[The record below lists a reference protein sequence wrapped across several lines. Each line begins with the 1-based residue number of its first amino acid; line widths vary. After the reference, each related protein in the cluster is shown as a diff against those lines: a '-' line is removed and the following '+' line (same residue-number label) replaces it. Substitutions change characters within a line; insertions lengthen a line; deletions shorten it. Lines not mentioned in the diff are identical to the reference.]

1 MDRKKIQY
9 EEIKAFIEGPE
20 GNGCK
25 LLTTKEEYESN
36 GMNTRSKLEIK
47 CKCGKTFPKSFD
59 NFKSHNQRQC
69 KECGKKKN
77 SEAHKGKKHPM
88 YGKHHTEET
97 RQKISKSNKGRKRSE
112 ETKNKISETRKGEK
126 NPSWKGGIS
135 PINIYLREYIK
146 PWKKDSMKYCN
157 YKSVISEKPFKHIHH
172 VNKNFSEILELTF
185 KISNIEIKET
195 IEEYTSEELEKL
207 EKICLMLH
215 YFFGPGV
222 CLTEEEHKLFHS
234 LYGKHDNTK
243 EQFEEFEKRF
253 QNGEFIE

>member
-1 MDRKKIQY
+1 MGRNKTQY

-36 GMNTRSKLEIK
+36 GMDTQSKLEIK
-47 CKCGKTFPKSFD
+47 CKCGKTLLKSFH
-59 NFKSHNQRQC
+59 NFKDNKQRQC
-69 KECGKKKN
+69 KECG
-77 SEAHKGKKHPM
+77 
-88 YGKHHTEET
+88 
-97 RQKISKSNKGRKRSE
+97 ISKRNESLKNRTIPE
-112 ETKNKISETRKGEK
+112 ETKNKISEARKGKKHSEETRKKISETHKGK
-126 NPSWKGGIS
+126 KHPNWKGGIS
-135 PINIYLREYIK
+135 TINMYLKKYIK
-146 PWKKDSMKYCN
+146 QWKKDSMKHSN
-157 YKSVISEKPFKHIHH
+157 YKIVISEKPFKHIHH

-207 EKICLMLH
+207 ENICLMLH
-215 YFFGPGV
+215 YLFGPGV

-243 EQFEEFEKRF
+243 EQFEEFKHRF

>member
-1 MDRKKIQY
+1 MRKLTYK
-9 EEIKAFIEGPE
+9 EIKLFIEGPE

-36 GMNTRSKLEIK
+36 GMDTRSKLEIK
-47 CKCGKTFPKSFD
+47 CKCGKTFLKSF
-59 NFKSHNQRQC
+59 NKFKSKNQWQC
-69 KECGKKKN
+69 KECGKKKM
-77 SEAHKGKKHPM
+77 SEANKGKNNPF

-97 RQKISKSNKGRKRSE
+97 
-112 ETKNKISETRKGEK
+112 KNKISEVNKGKKPSEETRKKLSEVRKGKK
-126 NPSWKGGIS
+126 NPGWKGGIS
-135 PINIYLREYIK
+135 PINIYLRKYIK
-146 PWKKDSMKYCN
+146 SWKIYSMKYSD

-207 EKICLMLH
+207 GKICLMLH
-215 YFFGPGV
+215 YLFGPGV

-234 LYGKHDNTK
+234 LYGKNDNTK
-243 EQFEEFEKRF
+243 EQFEEFKHRF
-253 QNGEFIE
+253 QNGEFE